1 MVGLPAR
8 GKSYICKKLT
18 RYLSWCGYNTKVF
31 NVGNKRRTSASTPH
45 PPTAPTLSL
54 PAEPPAPAR
63 TPSTSHNAS
72 FFDPQNAEA
81 RALRD
86 QMAMEVVDEM
96 LEWLNNKQGKVAVH
110 DATNSNIERRRALVE
125 RVKREKNSVCT
136 DPAILEQNIRM
147 KTKGPDYAHMPEEDA
162 IRDFKARMVNYE
174 KAYEGL
180 GAWEENED
188 ISYIKIYNVGKK
200 VVAYNIKGFLQSQ
213 CVFYLMQIHIRPRMI
228 WLTRHGE
235 SVYNVNNRIGGDPP
249 LTENGR
255 KYGAAL
261 LKFVQKFH
269 PPPVEPSPISSN
281 PALDEMVQSPVTSS
295 STEDEDDVLTIAA
308 KEQDAVVPSGS
319 MNLAMY
325 PRKTLGRIGLQTTSG
340 ETSRRRGSLD
350 VLETMEEGR
359 NLSIWTSTLRRTVET
374 VAEVDAEACEVKH
387 VRALN
392 EIHAGFC
399 ENLTY
404 KEIER
409 NYPQEFASRR
419 ENKLTYRYPGPGGE
433 SYIDVIER
441 LRPVIIEL
449 ERMDTNVLIVTHN
462 VVMRTLLT
470 YFLGIPLEEM
480 PNKQIPLHTVYCL
493 QPKPY
498 GADLVKYQYD
508 ADTDDFVDVGSSV

>member
-1 MVGLPAR
+1 MPLSLVGLPAR

-31 NVGNKRRTSASTPH
+31 NVGNKRRTTASAPH
-45 PPTAPTLSL
+45 PPT
-54 PAEPPAPAR
+54 
-63 TPSTSHNAS
+63 S

-86 QMAMEVVDEM
+86 QIAMEVVDEM

-110 DATNSNIERRRALVE
+110 DATNSNFERRKALVE
-125 RVKREKNSVCT
+125 RVKREKNVRGIFIESVCT

-200 VVAYNIKGFLQSQ
+200 VVAYNIKGWVNSQ

-261 LKFVQKFH
+261 FKFVEKFH
-269 PPPVEPSPISSN
+269 PPPQQADS
-281 PALDEMVQSPVTSS
+281 
-295 STEDEDDVLTIAA
+295 
-308 KEQDAVVPSGS
+308 VVPSSS
-319 MNLAMY
+319 MTSAMY
-325 PRKTLGRIGLQTTSG
+325 PRKTLNRMGSQTTSG
-340 ETSRRRGSLD
+340 GMSRRRGSLD

-374 VAEVDAEACEVKH
+374 VAEVDAEAYEVKH

-498 GADLVKYQYD
+498 GADLVKYKYD
-508 ADTDDFVDVGSSV
+508 GDTDDFVDMGSAV